1 MTAVDTSIVLQEA
14 SPRDREVQEVV
25 LRLVEAFAFNEARVV
40 LEARLKEISNSQQSH
55 IEAVF
60 LDWSRLPKEDRPE
73 FLTYAHHRRDP
84 QIGEC
89 RD

>member
-1 MTAVDTSIVLQEA
+1 MSNRDNSIALQEA

-40 LEARLKEISNSQQSH
+40 LEARLKEISNSKQSH

-60 LDWSRLPKEDRPE
+60 LDWSRLPEGDRPE

-84 QIGEC
+84 QIGGC